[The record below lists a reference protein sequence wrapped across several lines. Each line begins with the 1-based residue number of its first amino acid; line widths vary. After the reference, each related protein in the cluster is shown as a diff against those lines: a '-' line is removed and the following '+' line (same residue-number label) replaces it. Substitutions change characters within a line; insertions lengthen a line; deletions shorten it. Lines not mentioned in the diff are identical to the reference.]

1 MKIMNERIAAG
12 DKKVKTII
20 HILFRFEEQSIL
32 EDMIDSKKLKIFRSK
47 SRTYLGRVMSNYE
60 LFRFQHS
67 ESISLSILLL
77 SASKINMSKKEF
89 LNIISKISSKSPKKV
104 DVIKRSK
111 CYSMLKELKVP
122 KNTEM
127 VEEL

>member
-1 MKIMNERIAAG
+1 
-12 DKKVKTII
+12 
-20 HILFRFEEQSIL
+20 
-32 EDMIDSKKLKIFRSK
+32 MIDSKKLKVFRSK

-89 LNIISKISSKSPKKV
+89 LSVISKISSKSPKKV
-104 DVIKRSK
+104 DVIKKSK
-111 CYSMLKELKVP
+111 CYSLLKELKVSRSQ
-122 KNTEM
+122 EM
-127 VEEL
+127 TQEF